1 MKITL
6 NGEPAEHEGTLGG
19 LVDGHVPDRAGVAVA
34 VNSEVVPRDQWDRA
48 LADGDRVEIVRAVQ
62 GG

>member
-1 MKITL
+1 MNITV
-6 NGEPAEHEGTLGG
+6 NGEAAVHEGTLAA
-19 LVDGHVPDRAGVAVA
+19 LVADSVPDRAGVAVA
-34 VNSEVVPRDQWDRA
+34 VNDEVVPRASWDRP